1 VQMITTILDNLDFY
15 LLGQFLYITTDPM
28 TEKVGGLEI
37 HVRQENQGHVEI
49 QELHWEFHE
58 RVHSN

>member
-1 VQMITTILDNLDFY
+1 
-15 LLGQFLYITTDPM
+15 
-28 TEKVGGLEI
+28 VGI

-49 QELHWEFHE
+49 QELDWEFHE